1 MNLTEKYLK
10 LTPEKRKLVLFGL
23 ALLAAVAFLMMP
35 SASEL
40 RRAIP
45 EPVRRLYPGD
55 RPARPVKR
63 SPFDGR
69 PNTAARP
76 IPAPQLP
83 EAAAGLPMP
92 GTLLDTYAGK
102 GLLPKLGVC
111 TCQLELRGQ
120 EGMTGTVVGY
130 STLQCMSL
138 RLMMPGARGAGA
150 KPITPEEV
158 LAATGRLTPVSS
170 ILSGAWENGSIRLR
184 IDKTIGGNPA
194 DGCTPVAVVA
204 TPFGARQVALEW
216 QDETCGNWQMVLAK
230 AGP

>member
-10 LTPEKRKLVLFGL
+10 LTPERRKLVLFAL
-23 ALLAAVAFLMMP
+23 ALLAAVAFLMLP

-40 RRAIP
+40 RRAVAP
-45 EPVRRLYPGD
+45 LRLSYPSA
-55 RPARPVKR
+55 PSARPVKR
-63 SPFDGR
+63 SPYDGR

-83 EAAAGLPMP
+83 EAAAGLPTP
-92 GTLLDTYAGK
+92 GTLLGTYSGK

-130 STLQCMSL
+130 STVQCMSVA
-138 RLMMPGARGAGA
+138 LMTPGARPAG

-158 LAATGRLTPVSS
+158 MAATGKLTPVSS
-170 ILSGAWENGSIRLR
+170 IFSGAWENGSILLR

-194 DGCTPVAVVA
+194 DGCTPVAAVA

-216 QDETCGNWQMVLAK
+216 QDGTCGNWQMVLAK

>member
-1 MNLTEKYLK
+1 MNLAQDFHK
-10 LTPEKRKLVLFGL
+10 LTPEKRKLLLFVL

-35 SASEL
+35 SAAEL
-40 RRAIP
+40 QRAIP

-55 RPARPVKR
+55 RLSRPVKR

-69 PNTAARP
+69 PNIAARP
-76 IPAPQLP
+76 TPAPQLP

-92 GTLLDTYAGK
+92 GTLLGTYAGK
-102 GLLPKLGVC
+102 GLLPKLGIC

-120 EGMTGTVVGY
+120 EGMTGTVIGY
-130 STLQCMSL
+130 STVQCTSL
-138 RLMMPGARGAGA
+138 RLMMPGARAPGA

-158 LAATGRLTPVSS
+158 MAATGRLTPVSS
-170 ILSGAWENGSIRLR
+170 ILSGAWENGSIHLH

-194 DGCTPVAVVA
+194 DGCTPVAAVA

-216 QDETCGNWQMVLAK
+216 QDAACGNWQMVLAK
-230 AGP
+230 AGM

>member
-1 MNLTEKYLK
+1 MNLTERFHK
-10 LTPEKRKLVLFGL
+10 LTPEQRKSVLL
-23 ALLAAVAFLMMP
+23 LLAVLVALAIIFMP
-35 SASEL
+35 SASDL
-40 RRAIP
+40 QRAIP

-55 RPARPVKR
+55 RSPRPVKR

-69 PNTAARP
+69 PNIAARP
-76 IPAPQLP
+76 LPAPQLP

-92 GTLLDTYAGK
+92 GTLLGTYAGK

-130 STLQCMSL
+130 SSVQCMSL
-138 RLMMPGARGAGA
+138 RLMMPGARGPGA
-150 KPITPEEV
+150 RPITPEEV
-158 LAATGRLTPVSS
+158 MAATGRLTPVSS

-194 DGCTPVAVVA
+194 DGCTPVAAVA

-216 QDETCGNWQMVLAK
+216 QDAACGNWQMVLAK
-230 AGP
+230 AGM